1 MYNLLMS
8 NCYGGI
14 TTLCAIL
21 DDPGNKNAVN
31 LLRGAVFFLG
41 MCMLGVCL
49 LNFIEGMSNWGS
61 QRITSLNIAPS
72 LLLSSFCRV
81 LSWKQEIIAFEVS
94 LAVRRLVTK

>member
-41 MCMLGVCL
+41 MCMLGYAC
-49 LNFIEGMSNWGS
+49 
-61 QRITSLNIAPS
+61 
-72 LLLSSFCRV
+72 
-81 LSWKQEIIAFEVS
+81 
-94 LAVRRLVTK
+94 